1 MRATV
6 AMIAGKEVIIC
17 GYGDAGRSCA
27 LTIKASGSRVAVC
40 KNDINWAIK
49 AKMEGIIDINTLD
62 SFLATADIFITD
74 TCNKD
79 SISAHQVKKIASYIA
94 YIWNR

>member
-1 MRATV
+1 
-6 AMIAGKEVIIC
+6 
-17 GYGDAGRSCA
+17 
-27 LTIKASGSRVAVC
+27 
-40 KNDINWAIK
+40 
-49 AKMEGIIDINTLD
+49 MEGIIDINTLD

-94 YIWNR
+94 YI